1 MTIAARNLLEED
13 LAQACGAGVIDEDT
27 RERLSA
33 FLADRRI
40 SAAPP
45 RSAQA
50 RFDLTHV
57 LWYAGALVIM
67 GAMGLFTTEAFNLL
81 GGGALAAI
89 AMTYAAVF
97 VLLGRMSWRRGLI
110 VPGGL
115 MVTVAVAMVPLAV
128 FGLQEAFDPAWKLS
142 GQGDPGQYRRFF
154 EYVHGSWLLMEVATV
169 AAALVALRFFPFPF
183 ILFVGTVALWFMS
196 MDIAAY
202 FFVSG
207 GDDWQTRREVSR
219 AFGLLMILV
228 GWAVDLGRS
237 RTADYGFW
245 LHLFGA
251 AALWGGLTFSP
262 ASTEVAAAVYCL
274 INVAFV
280 LLSVY
285 LGRRVYAVFGA
296 AGIATYLG
304 HLAWSVFNDAI
315 LFSFAL
321 SAVGLAIIGLGLM
334 YHRHKPAFAAWLDA
348 HLPDALRA
356 LRPARAVGA
365 G

>member
-1 MTIAARNLLEED
+1 VRTVERNLSDED
-13 LAQACGAGVIDEDT
+13 LVAACQAGVIDDT
-27 RERLSA
+27 TRVRLSA
-33 FLADRRI
+33 FLAVRR
-40 SAAPP
+40 APSP
-45 RSAQA
+45 HSPSV

-57 LWYAGALVIM
+57 LWYAGALIVM
-67 GAMGLFTTEAFNLL
+67 SAMGVFTTGAFNLL
-81 GGGALAAI
+81 GGRGLAAI
-89 AMTYAAVF
+89 AVVYAVVF

-115 MVTVAVAMVPLAV
+115 MVTVAVAMVPLAI
-128 FGLQEAFDPAWKLS
+128 FGLQTALDPAWRLG
-142 GQGDPGQYRRFF
+142 GQGDPGEYRRFF
-154 EYVHGSWLLMEVATV
+154 EYVHGSWVLMEIGTV

-196 MDIAAY
+196 MDVAVY
-202 FFVSG
+202 FFANG
-207 GDDWQTRREVSR
+207 GDDWETRREVSR
-219 AFGLLMILV
+219 AFGLAMILV

-237 RTADYGFW
+237 RGADYGFW

-251 AALWGGLTFSP
+251 TALWGGLTSSP
-262 ASTEVAAAVYCL
+262 SSTEVAAAFYCL
-274 INVAFV
+274 INIGFV

-296 AGIATYLG
+296 AGIAAYLG
-304 HLAWSVFNDAI
+304 HLAWNVFNDAL

-321 SAVGLAIIGLGLM
+321 SLVGLAVIGLGLL
-334 YHRHKPAFAAWLDA
+334 YHRQRAAFAAWLDA

-356 LRPARAVGA
+356 LRPARALGA